1 MGVDVERADA
11 PRYFRTAAL
20 IQVGTAD
27 HVVLVDAVA
36 LDPVPLLSD
45 FLAERTAI
53 LHALPND
60 LDPLRAVGVEVGP
73 VHDTAVAA
81 SLLGLPVGL
90 DPLLQELLD
99 VALSPDKERFQRA
112 DWERRP
118 LPDGHGRLRRR
129 GRRPPRR
136 AVGGPRPTPG
146 RGGASPLVRR
156 RSSRRPS
163 PPPTTRNA
171 TGPAP
176 RAQDGC
182 RPAQRSVLHAIWDE
196 REAICREFDLAPN
209 RLLRDPVLLDLA
221 QNPAE
226 DAPALV
232 RRNQRR
238 GRPSREH
245 AERLFAA
252 QQDGLDAPPE
262 PRPSGGSPWT
272 PAHRDA
278 YDAMRR
284 ARAAKAEEI
293 GLDAGVL
300 CPSKALWGPV
310 RGEPTTPQ
318 ELCDLAGLRPW
329 QCEVLAE
336 DLWEAYTTALA
347 AGEAGRGPRTGLT
360 DQVSCSLRASTLGI
374 ANSTSSST
382 TVTVSTVSCRA
393 RGTTR

>member
-1 MGVDVERADA
+1 MQHSFVDDPADLASALARVDAPLVGVDVERADA

-36 LDPVPLLSD
+36 LDPVPLLGD
-45 FLAERTAI
+45 FLNERTAI

-60 LDPLRAVGVEVGP
+60 LEPLRAVGVEVGR

-118 LPDGHGRLRRR
+118 LPDDMAAYAAGDVIHLAELWDELDGRLVEA
-129 GRRPPRR
+129 GRR
-136 AVGGPRPTPG
+136 AWYDQELEAAIAAAYDTG
-146 RGGASPLVRR
+146 RDWTRTKGAGRLS
-156 RSSRRPS
+156 
-163 PPPTTRNA
+163 
-171 TGPAP
+171 
-176 RAQDGC
+176 
-182 RPAQRSVLHAIWDE
+182 PAQRAVLHAVWDE

-221 QNPAE
+221 QNPAP
-226 DAPALV
+226 DAPSLV

-238 GRPSREH
+238 GRPSRAH

-252 QQDGLDAPPE
+252 QQAGRDAPPE
-262 PRPSGGSPWT
+262 PRPGANGGPWA
-272 PAHRDA
+272 PSHRDA

-284 ARAAKAEEI
+284 ARAARADEL

-329 QCEVLAE
+329 QCELLAE
-336 DLWEAYTTALA
+336 DLWEAYTAAL
-347 AGEAGRGPRTGLT
+347 EAEEADEP
-360 DQVSCSLRASTLGI
+360 A
-374 ANSTSSST
+374 
-382 TVTVSTVSCRA
+382 
-393 RGTTR
+393 

>member
-1 MGVDVERADA
+1 MDPQFVDDPADLASALARIDEPVVGVDVERADA

-45 FLAERTAI
+45 FLADRTSI

-60 LDPLRAVGVEVGP
+60 LEPLRAVGVEVGP

-81 SLLGLPVGL
+81 SLLGLPIGL

-118 LPDGHGRLRRR
+118 LPDDMAAYAAGDVVHLGELWAELNRRLDASGRRSWYDEELVAAIATAYDPGRDWTRTKGSGRL
-129 GRRPPRR
+129 
-136 AVGGPRPTPG
+136 
-146 RGGASPLVRR
+146 SP
-156 RSSRRPS
+156 
-163 PPPTTRNA
+163 
-171 TGPAP
+171 
-176 RAQDGC
+176 Q
-182 RPAQRSVLHAIWDE
+182 QRSVLQAVWEE

-209 RLLRDPVLLDLA
+209 RVLRDPVLLDLA
-221 QNPAE
+221 QNPAA
-226 DAPALV
+226 DAHALI

-238 GRPSREH
+238 GRPAREH
-245 AERLFAA
+245 ADRLFAA
-252 QQDGLDAPPE
+252 QQAGLQAPPE
-262 PRPSGGSPWT
+262 PKAVNGAPWT

-284 ARAAKAEEI
+284 ARAEVADQI

-310 RGEPTTPQ
+310 RGEPSSPR
-318 ELCDLAGLRPW
+318 ELCQLAGLRQW
-329 QCEVLAE
+329 QADLLGDV
-336 DLWEAYTTALA
+336 LWEAYTTALQA
-347 AGEAGRGPRTGLT
+347 EDAPAET
-360 DQVSCSLRASTLGI
+360 
-374 ANSTSSST
+374 
-382 TVTVSTVSCRA
+382 
-393 RGTTR
+393 